1 MIRVLLADDQELVR
15 NGFRLILEVESD
27 LQVVGEVADGRAA
40 VTAARSLQPDVI
52 LMDIR
57 MPILDGIRA
66 TAQIVAQAAGTP
78 VPRIVILTT
87 FDSSEYV
94 YDALRAGAS
103 GFLLKDARRD
113 QLVDAIRLVARGDEL
128 FAPSVLRRLVET
140 FVRQPA
146 PGAANRSDLSNLT
159 EREREVLIL
168 LAKGLSNAEI
178 AQHLVL
184 SGATA
189 KTHVG
194 RVLTKLAL
202 RDRTH
207 AVIFSYE
214 LGLVRP
220 GDTSLP

>member
-27 LQVVGEVADGRAA
+27 LQVIGEVADGREA
-40 VTAARSLQPDVI
+40 VDAARSLRPDVI

-57 MPILDGIRA
+57 MPVLDGIRA
-66 TAQIVAQAAGTP
+66 TEQIVAQSSDAP
-78 VPRIVILTT
+78 PRIVILTT
-87 FDSSEYV
+87 FDHNEYV

-146 PGAANRSDLSNLT
+146 PGAATASELSDLT

-178 AQHLVL
+178 AEQLVV

-220 GDTSLP
+220 GDAPLP

>member
-1 MIRVLLADDQELVR
+1 VIRVLLADDQELVR

-27 LQVVGEVADGRAA
+27 LQVIGEVADGREA
-40 VTAARSLQPDVI
+40 VDAARSLRPDVI

-66 TAQIVAQAAGTP
+66 TEQIVAQATDAP
-78 VPRIVILTT
+78 PRIVILTT
-87 FDSSEYV
+87 FDRNEYV

-146 PGAANRSDLSNLT
+146 PGAANRSELSDLT

-178 AQHLVL
+178 ARHLVI

-214 LGLVRP
+214 LGIVRP
-220 GDTSLP
+220 GDPPLP